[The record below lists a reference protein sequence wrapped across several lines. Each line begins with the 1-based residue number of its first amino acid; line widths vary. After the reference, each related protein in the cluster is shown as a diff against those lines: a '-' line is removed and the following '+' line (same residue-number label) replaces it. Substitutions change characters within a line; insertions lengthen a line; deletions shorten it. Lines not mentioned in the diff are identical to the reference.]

1 MLRWLMLVAKLCP
14 TLCNCMDC
22 IAHQAALSMGFPKQE
37 YSSGWPFPSTGDLP
51 PSRDQIQVSCIAGRF
66 FTIWATREA
75 LNVPT
80 IVKKLILKLAFNM
93 YYFSKHTFSGGTFLT
108 KHLFYILKEQKIVNQ
123 RHYKRSMSVF

>member
-1 MLRWLMLVAKLCP
+1 MSNSLQLHGLYSPPGCSVHGISQARILKWVA
-14 TLCNCMDC
+14 
-22 IAHQAALSMGFPKQE
+22 ISFYRG
-37 YSSGWPFPSTGDLP
+37 SP

-123 RHYKRSMSVF
+123 RHYKRSMSVFYSIFSFKLNQ